1 MYYTHSPD
9 VKAQSL
15 FLYVSIIRSLLY
27 GSATP
32 KFLRLASW
40 TPVMS
45 ADWFDIAVQRSVYTR
60 MASSKASAL
69 ACRGLGVVVLRK
81 VGSEGS
87 APGYPRREKPRG
99 HEHRSTIFMAGMDER
114 GRPRAEKRNLC
125 GYRWRQARRTNS
137 RISSAGIPR
146 TSRSTS
152 SVCSPSSGG
161 D

>member
-1 MYYTHSPD
+1 
-9 VKAQSL
+9 
-15 FLYVSIIRSLLY
+15 
-27 GSATP
+27 
-32 KFLRLASW
+32 
-40 TPVMS
+40 MS